1 MKSILESTLLYACV
15 NKLRDLD
22 KKTNEVL
29 ASFVYVYWM
38 LKFSEQNPTERLNI
52 AESIAELW
60 CLVFNVFTE
69 SKTWSHQH
77 VLIAEEL
84 LKLARTESIE
94 AVRRM
99 AMITTIEVDI
109 AKATEIIE
117 SFSKHMNHSF
127 GNQLTWNLNTKEDA
141 VMEIAAKVSK

>member
-1 MKSILESTLLYACV
+1 MKSILESALLYACAE
-15 NKLRDLD
+15 KSQDLD
-22 KKTNEVL
+22 KKTKEVL

-52 AESIAELW
+52 AGGIGELW
-60 CLVFNVFTE
+60 CLIFEVVRE
-69 SKTWSHQH
+69 SKSWSRQH

-99 AMITTIEVDI
+99 AMITTIEVNLPE
-109 AKATEIIE
+109 ATRIIG
-117 SFSKHMNHSF
+117 SFSNHMNHSL
-127 GNQLTWNLNTKEDA
+127 GNQLNYFLSTKEDA
-141 VMEIAAKVSK
+141 IMDRGQHR